1 MAPRVVVALGD
12 PVTDITYTTTRDA
25 IVALLAP
32 STPMSGATHAA
43 AAVPVEIGGC
53 TQVTRDEL
61 ARLAL
66 AIAREARIT
75 PGGSAAN
82 VLKGLAAL
90 DGDRSEGEDEGGA
103 RATGGRRVFVGGVDG
118 SDDVGKAYRAAL
130 ERAGV
135 QARLIEHFDAD
146 QEIGSARCLCLVDE
160 FGQRTMRTYLGA
172 SALTTAEDLPID
184 AFDGIDVL
192 HMEGYVLYK
201 PELVKRACALAK
213 ANPGALVSIDL
224 ASFEVVRHCRAA
236 LSEVLESGMIDVIFC
251 NEDEARELVSN
262 LHDED
267 GANGRNAPRPS
278 EAMENAALDYLLRFV
293 KVAACSRGKRGC
305 VARSSNGD
313 VGASAAEGVDA
324 IDTTGAGDTFTSAFL
339 HAYLRGGTLQQ
350 CGDAGCA
357 AGAEIVQVRGAE
369 MSSERWAR
377 VREKIRGILSTS
389 S

>member
-1 MAPRVVVALGD
+1 MAPRVIVALGD
-12 PVTDITYTTTRDA
+12 PVTDITHTASRDA

-32 STPMSGATHAA
+32 PAPATDAA
-43 AAVPVEIGGC
+43 AAATAVPVEIGGC

-61 ARLAL
+61 ARLAR
-66 AIAREARIT
+66 AIAHEARVT

-82 VLKGLAAL
+82 VLKGLAAIG
-90 DGDRSEGEDEGGA
+90 GDASDEDEDG
-103 RATGGRRVFVGGVDG
+103 RAVGRCVFVGGVDG

-135 QARLIEHFDAD
+135 EAKLIEHVNEGR
-146 QEIGSARCLCLVDE
+146 EIGSARCLCLVDE

-172 SALTTAEDLPID
+172 SARTTAEDLPID

-201 PELVKRACALAK
+201 PDLVKRACALAK

-236 LSEVLESGMIDVIFC
+236 LSEVLESGLIDVIFC
-251 NEDEARELVSN
+251 NEDEARELVSD

-267 GANGRNAPRPS
+267 GANGRGAPRPS

-305 VARSSNGD
+305 IARSSTGD
-313 VGASAAEGVDA
+313 IGTSVAEGVDA

-357 AGAEIVQVRGAE
+357 AGAEIVQVSGAE

-377 VREKIRGILSTS
+377 VREKIRAIFSQ
-389 S
+389 